1 MSFIKYENKYC
12 FYIRIISFLYHK
24 NFIIFAYYLTP
35 NNMPTLDRSTFK
47 YNAKVFEK
55 TCLYCGTV
63 YFANRS
69 TAKYCSSTCRGYAN
83 QAKTLNEAAPWN
95 EEDRTVDALLSQV
108 AYLKGQLQ
116 HYVNENDEL
125 KRIIAEI
132 KKP

>member
-1 MSFIKYENKYC
+1 M
-12 FYIRIISFLYHK
+12 
-24 NFIIFAYYLTP
+24 FIIIMTLSRYNIEYIYLSFYPCVSSILFTT
-35 NNMPTLDRSTFK
+35 MPTLDRTQFK

-83 QAKTLNEAAPWN
+83 QAKNLNEAAPWD
-95 EEDRTVDALLSQV
+95 ETDRTVDALLSQV

-116 HYVNENDEL
+116 HYINENENL
-125 KRIIAEI
+125 KKNLNIGL
-132 KKP
+132 KG

>member
-1 MSFIKYENKYC
+1 
-12 FYIRIISFLYHK
+12 
-24 NFIIFAYYLTP
+24 
-35 NNMPTLDRSTFK
+35 MPTLDRSKFK

-55 TCLYCGTV
+55 TCLYCDTV

-69 TAKYCSSTCRGYAN
+69 TAKYCSSTCKGYAN
-83 QAKTLNEAAPWN
+83 QAKNLNEAAPWN
-95 EEDRTVDALLSQV
+95 EEDRTIDALLSQV

-125 KRIIAEI
+125 KRIIEQI